1 MQTDRNLSASSVGGE
16 TFVLEDLG
24 DPIVP
29 ASPVTSVA
37 GGVLFVVVV
46 LAMVPGAVDT
56 SYRRS

>member
-1 MQTDRNLSASSVGGE
+1 MHNEKVVPNREPFHLD
-16 TFVLEDLG
+16 DL
-24 DPIVP
+24 DEPIVP

-56 SYRRS
+56 SYRKP